1 MYQCIRC
8 GSATTSALKQS
19 EFSPDV
25 LASLE
30 PWDDALQKR
39 YWDDLRE
46 KERIAREGES
56 AEELAA
62 KREKYHEYLKS
73 PAWLHKREQ
82 VLERDAY
89 ICQGCRDARA
99 TQVHHLTYAHIFNE
113 LLFELT
119 SLCGECHDRCH
130 TQP

>member
-19 EFSPDV
+19 EFSTDV

-46 KERIAREGES
+46 KERIAREGET

-73 PAWLHKREQ
+73 SAWLHKREL
-82 VLERDAY
+82 VLERDNY
-89 ICQGCRDARA
+89 VCQGCRDARA

-119 SLCGECHDRCH
+119 SLCGDCHDRCH
-130 TQP
+130 TEP